1 MTIECLVNFS
11 TAMEKQ
17 ALLSIVLR
25 LVFHLILFILFV
37 QFYLIEQMG
46 DYIADRATT
55 TSQLKQVT
63 ESEFPT
69 ITICMDP
76 PVKPSVASKHG
87 FKWFGEFYYTDT
99 LNTTYLQDLENLGYT
114 LNQDFTIRIM
124 NEGKVYLKVG
134 DNEKFLVEPVFTLLQ
149 GICYKLEPKFKVKD
163 QWKDFWFHIRFNEL
177 DKEDKPTHFVLYLT
191 SPHATLNIATDIWPQ
206 YMPGKVKIPVKT
218 NKKVMIVKYDRVIE
232 YTFKTGVKNSSEC
245 MANVIKEFECKN
257 KEYECKNQC
266 CHISGCSL
274 PICNTTE
281 GFHCVMAKN
290 KCWLKCLLQ
299 KHSVGYIP
307 KLHKYPVY
315 DNSIAVPGVFVVGTA
330 STGTK
335 EIVEEIDVITLSG
348 LIGSV
353 GGSLGMFFGFSFTSY
368 LSFVIEKIVKNI
380 FKL

>member
-1 MTIECLVNFS
+1 MTIVCLVTIS
-11 TAMEKQ
+11 TEMEKQ
-17 ALLSIVLR
+17 ALLSNVLR

-63 ESEFPT
+63 ESEFHT

-76 PVKPSVASKHG
+76 PVKLSVASKHG
-87 FKWFGEFYYTDT
+87 FRWFGEFYYTDT
-99 LNTTYLQDLENLGYT
+99 MNTTYLKDLQDLGYT
-114 LNQDFTIRIM
+114 LNQDFTIRII

-163 QWKDFWFHIRFNEL
+163 QWKDFWFHIRFNNKL
-177 DKEDKPTHFVLYLT
+177 DKEDKPTHFLLYLT

-206 YMPGKVKIPVKT
+206 YMPGKVKIPIKT
-218 NKKVMIVKYDRVIE
+218 NGKVKIIKYDRVIE
-232 YTFKTGVKNSSEC
+232 YTFKTGVQNSSEC
-245 MANVIKEFECKN
+245 MANVIKNSKEF
-257 KEYECKNQC
+257 ECKNQC

-281 GFHCVMAKN
+281 GFHCVMRKN
-290 KCWLKCLLQ
+290 KYWLKCLLQ
-299 KHSVGYIP
+299 KHPVAYTP
-307 KLHKYPVY
+307 KLHEYPVY
-315 DNSIAVPGVFVVGTA
+315 DHSISVPGVFVVGTA
-330 STGTK
+330 SGTK
-335 EIVEEIDVITLSG
+335 EIIDEIDVITFSG

-368 LSFVIEKIVKNI
+368 LSFIIEKIIKNI